1 MDQDRQEGQTRMQ
14 PQIEDVEARQAIEH
28 GGNLARAG
36 LQFPQAPKPWIDL
49 STGINPHPY
58 AYSPI
63 PATAFS
69 RLPEP
74 DDLAR
79 LKHLAA
85 TAYGAPSP
93 DHLAAAPGT
102 HILLPLIVEAVFG
115 TLSGAGRRA
124 AILSPTYGEHA
135 RMAKLS
141 GFETSEVDAF
151 EALFDAD
158 LAVVVNPNN
167 PDGRL
172 VGAADLLALSRHM
185 AAKGGLLVV
194 DEAFMEVIEPDESV
208 AGAVHEGLV
217 VLRSFGKF
225 YGLAGVR
232 LGFAVAPVAIAQKL
246 SARLGPWAIPGPTL
260 CIGLQALADRGWQ
273 QAMRQRLHEDAA
285 RLDGLLA
292 AAHLPVCGG
301 TTLFRHLR
309 HAEAPAILAHLGQCG
324 ILVRAFAGRPDCLRI
339 GLPQDGEW
347 KRLEKA
353 LEAEIWRG

>member
-1 MDQDRQEGQTRMQ
+1 MDDRQDRQQGR
-14 PQIEDVEARQAIEH
+14 DEARQAIDH
-28 GGNLARAG
+28 GGNLARAA
-36 LQFPQAPKPWIDL
+36 LMFPQAPTPWIDL

-74 DDLAR
+74 EDLAR
-79 LKHLAA
+79 LKQRAA
-85 TAYGAPSP
+85 ETYGAPSP

-102 HILLPLIVEAVFG
+102 HILLPLIIEAVFG
-115 TLSGAGRRA
+115 TLSVAGRRA

-141 GFETSEVDAF
+141 GFATSEVQAF
-151 EALFDAD
+151 EDLFDAD

-172 VGAADLLALSRHM
+172 FGAEDLLALSRHM
-185 AAKGGLLVV
+185 KAKGGLLVV

-208 AGAVHEGLV
+208 AGTVHEGLV

-232 LGFAVAPVAIAQKL
+232 LGFAVAPVDIAQKL

-260 CIGLQALADRGWQ
+260 SIGLQALADKNWQ
-273 QAMRQRLHEDAA
+273 QAMRQRLRAEAA
-285 RLDGLLA
+285 RLDALLA
-292 AAHLPVCGG
+292 VAGLPVCGG
-301 TTLFRHLR
+301 TALFRYLR
-309 HAEAPAILAHLGQCG
+309 HAEASAIFAHLGWCG
-324 ILVRAFAGRPDCLRI
+324 ILVRAFAERPDCLRI
-339 GLPQDGEW
+339 GLPQDSEW
-347 KRLEKA
+347 KRLEST
-353 LEAEIWRG
+353 LEAQIWRG